1 MIMKKTLLAAGVT
14 ILTLTGIVTNT
25 IHLSKRIAHLE
36 DCLQQTYTELQEVR
50 HNNANAIQMME
61 DDTTDTGALAVMVK

>member
-1 MIMKKTLLAAGVT
+1 MKKTLLAAGVT

-50 HNNANAIQMME
+50 HNNAIQMME
-61 DDTTDTGALAVMVK
+61 DDTTDTGALAVMVE

>member
-14 ILTLTGIVTNT
+14 ILTLAGIVTNT

-50 HNNANAIQMME
+50 HNNAIQMME
-61 DDTTDTGALAVMVK
+61 DDTADTGALAVMVK

>member
-1 MIMKKTLLAAGVT
+1 MTKTLLAAGVT

-50 HNNANAIQMME
+50 HNNAIQMME
-61 DDTTDTGALAVMVK
+61 DDTTDTGALAVMVE

>member
-1 MIMKKTLLAAGVT
+1 MTMKKTLLAAGVT

-50 HNNANAIQMME
+50 HNNAIQMME
-61 DDTTDTGALAVMVK
+61 DDTTDTGALAVMVE

>member
-14 ILTLTGIVTNT
+14 VLTLTGIVTNT

-50 HNNANAIQMME
+50 HNNAVQMME
-61 DDTTDTGALAVMVK
+61 NDTTDTGALAVMVK

>member
-1 MIMKKTLLAAGVT
+1 MTKTLLAAGVT

-25 IHLSKRIAHLE
+25 IHLTKRIAHLE

-50 HNNANAIQMME
+50 HNNAIQMME
-61 DDTTDTGALAVMVK
+61 DDTTDTGALAVMVE

>member
-50 HNNANAIQMME
+50 HNNAIQMME
-61 DDTTDTGALAVMVK
+61 DDTTDTGALAVMVE

>member
-25 IHLSKRIAHLE
+25 IHLTKRIAHLE

-50 HNNANAIQMME
+50 HNNAIQMME
-61 DDTTDTGALAVMVK
+61 DDTTDTRPVAVMVK